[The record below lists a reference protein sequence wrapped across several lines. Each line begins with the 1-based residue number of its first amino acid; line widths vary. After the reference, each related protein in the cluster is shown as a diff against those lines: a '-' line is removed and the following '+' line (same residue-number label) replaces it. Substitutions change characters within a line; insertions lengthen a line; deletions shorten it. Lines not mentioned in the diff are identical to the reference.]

1 MTTEL
6 NTHIIELS
14 NKIEDIYG
22 NHYSEQYN
30 YAITNIKS
38 NTNLETTHIIVD
50 LIDLTINDDYK
61 QKQIT
66 GLKKDVKEL
75 KEENKN
81 LKNEVDELKK
91 DNNILKEDNKQKD
104 IKINKLEKDIKVL
117 IDDKQKFNAL
127 VKLHECNALVN
138 NEFKKLY
145 RIKFNKKKYDNNIPN
160 IGDFIL
166 DPPTEE
172 EEDDYN
178 FWIEFNNIYPNSDNI
193 DFRKIYQQ
201 ISIDRATSGA
211 HTNVNKLNKKQFDE
225 LIELVYPNEYNTN
238 KQIYEQYRDWLF
250 MFPV

>member
-1 MTTEL
+1 
-6 NTHIIELS
+6 
-14 NKIEDIYG
+14 
-22 NHYSEQYN
+22 
-30 YAITNIKS
+30 
-38 NTNLETTHIIVD
+38 VD

-145 RIKFNKKKYDNNIPN
+145 RIKFNKKKTCKNFLNIN
-160 IGDFIL
+160 
-166 DPPTEE
+166 
-172 EEDDYN
+172 
-178 FWIEFNNIYPNSDNI
+178 
-193 DFRKIYQQ
+193 R
-201 ISIDRATSGA
+201 
-211 HTNVNKLNKKQFDE
+211 
-225 LIELVYPNEYNTN
+225 
-238 KQIYEQYRDWLF
+238 
-250 MFPV
+250 